1 MTIDWD
7 AIIGKTL
14 DAMPREFRERMD
26 NVAIFVEDE
35 PDGDVRRDE
44 GLAPGET
51 LLGYY
56 RGIPLSERGDGY
68 GVGETLPDTIFLYA
82 DPIAEEAGETDGDIA
97 RVAHETLWH
106 ELGHHFGLDEEQV
119 RALERRRDDG

>member
-1 MTIDWD
+1 MKTDWD
-7 AIIGKTL
+7 AIISGTL
-14 DAMPREFRERMD
+14 AAMPPRFRERMD

-35 PDGDVRRDE
+35 PDEDVRRDE

-68 GVGETLPDTIFLYA
+68 GIGKTLPDTIFLYA
-82 DPIAEEAGETDGDIA
+82 RAIAEEARATDGDIA

-106 ELGHHFGLDEEQV
+106 EIGHHFGLDEAEI
-119 RALERRRDDG
+119 RALEHRRDGE